1 MAAKKTKTKARKMA
15 GKTAVLK
22 NNVRKVAKNKS
33 SDDLNDV
40 AARLMQQ
47 SERSLVTQA
56 AALLIQKNS

>member
-1 MAAKKTKTKARKMA
+1 MATKKTKTKARKTA

-22 NNVRKVAKNKS
+22 SNVRKSAKNKS

>member
-1 MAAKKTKTKARKMA
+1 MATKKTKAKARKTTAKNTVLKSNVRKATKTKAS
-15 GKTAVLK
+15 G
-22 NNVRKVAKNKS
+22 
-33 SDDLNDV
+33 DLNEV